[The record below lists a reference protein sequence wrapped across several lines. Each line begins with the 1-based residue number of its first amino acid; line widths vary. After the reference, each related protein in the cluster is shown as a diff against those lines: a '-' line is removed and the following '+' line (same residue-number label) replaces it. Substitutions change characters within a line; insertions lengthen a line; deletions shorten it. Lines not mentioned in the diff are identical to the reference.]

1 MKTKEK
7 IKEYIKRLQKER
19 SSPDL
24 KKDGIFDVV
33 LDAKIRTLN
42 WVLKD

>member
-7 IKEYIKRLQKER
+7 IEEYIKKLQKER